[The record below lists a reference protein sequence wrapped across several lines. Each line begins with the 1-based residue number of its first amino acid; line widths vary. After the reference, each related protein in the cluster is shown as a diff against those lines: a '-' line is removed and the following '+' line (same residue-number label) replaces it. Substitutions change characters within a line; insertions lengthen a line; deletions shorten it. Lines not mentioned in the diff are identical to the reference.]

1 MTRKGWD
8 PLKELV
14 GVHKRLNDLFES
26 ALARTDFDAP
36 EGVGSWLP
44 AADVHETDSSLN
56 VVLELPG
63 LSQDQI
69 QINVDGDEL
78 VVEGE
83 RRMKRGDASETFH
96 RVERNY
102 GSFSRRFRLP
112 STVDRERIEARF
124 RHGVLEIVLAKRAG
138 SGPQAIK
145 VTIT

>member
-1 MTRKGWD
+1 MTQRTWD

-26 ALARTDFDAP
+26 ALARTDFDTP
-36 EGVGSWLP
+36 DGVGSWSP
-44 AADVHETDSSLN
+44 AADVHETDASL
-56 VVLELPG
+56 VVVIELPG
-63 LSQDQI
+63 LSQEAI
-69 QINVDGDEL
+69 QINVEGDEL

-83 RRMKRGDASETFH
+83 RRMQRGDSGETFH

-124 RHGVLEIVLAKRAG
+124 RHGVLEITLAKKVRT
-138 SGPQAIK
+138 GPQAIK
-145 VTIT
+145 VPIT